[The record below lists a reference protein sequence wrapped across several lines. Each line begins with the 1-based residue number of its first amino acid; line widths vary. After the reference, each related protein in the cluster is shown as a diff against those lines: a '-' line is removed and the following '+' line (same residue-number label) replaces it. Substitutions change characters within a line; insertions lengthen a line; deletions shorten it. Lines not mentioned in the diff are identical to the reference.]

1 MMENYTQYDE
11 VDLHSPV
18 YMSRDRPYQTN
29 KSMGY
34 AIFIYVIK
42 NKLFYSVNTLT
53 TLGKYLTNTLT
64 RV

>member
-1 MMENYTQYDE
+1 MMENYTQYAE

-18 YMSRDRPYQTN
+18 YMSRDRPYQTT

-42 NKLFYSVNTLT
+42 K
-53 TLGKYLTNTLT
+53 
-64 RV
+64 